1 MADLLHLQFKILN
14 LKNEP
19 WWWRVAY
26 LIIDIFRQHPELEA
40 GFERSVI
47 GKDEGFNRFV
57 MGQVQQFMEKGV
69 KPAAPVAGA
78 VINIAEDVVA
88 GRQPTMR
95 AGDYIALQTAYRAA
109 TKG

>member
-1 MADLLHLQFKILN
+1 MADLLNEHFKILT

-26 LIIDIFRQHPELEA
+26 LIIDIFKQHPELEG
-40 GFERSVI
+40 GFYRAVV
-47 GKDEGFNRFV
+47 GKDEAFNKFV
-57 MGQVQQFMEKGV
+57 MGQVQQFMEKGT

-78 VINIAEDVVA
+78 IVNIAEDIVA

-95 AGDYIALQTAYRAA
+95 AGDYIALQTAFKAA
-109 TKG
+109 AKS

>member
-1 MADLLHLQFKILN
+1 MPDILQLHYKILA

-26 LIIDIFRQHPELEA
+26 LIIDIFRQHPELEN
-40 GFERSVI
+40 GFDRVAV
-47 GKDEGFNRFV
+47 GKDDGFNKFV
-57 MGQVQQFMEKGV
+57 TAQVQQYMEKGV
-69 KPAAPVAGA
+69 APAAGIAGA
-78 VINIAEDVVA
+78 VINIAEDVAA

-109 TKG
+109 GR